1 MNTVGE
7 YITHASSQLN
17 DQRYGRAFTRWG
29 RALLLDYLNLALAE
43 IGTYRPEAFANSV
56 VVTLVEGAL
65 QTIDGKTA
73 VQTVYSNEDGSKIV
87 PMDEDLSNAF
97 SAYDINP
104 PDIAFRNGM
113 PQYKVR
119 SAAVTQNNANMFIV
133 DPPVPPGLSPKVNVW
148 VDGITPKYDLTDWDN
163 TLEVNSKYIN
173 TCLDFIMGKALALN
187 ADSVSSQQESEKYF
201 TRFYTVMG
209 VNYRQ
214 DAKFKS
220 GYYLGQ
226 TGQGNRTS

>member
-29 RALLLDYLNLALAE
+29 RGLLLDYLNLAVAE
-43 IGTYRPEAFANSV
+43 IGTYRPEAFASSV
-56 VVTLVEGAL
+56 LVTLVSGPL
-65 QTIDGKTA
+65 QTIDGKTDIQA
-73 VQTVYSNEDGSKIV
+73 VYSNPDGSKIV
-87 PMDEDLSNAF
+87 EMDEDLSNAF

-104 PDIAFRNGM
+104 PDIAFRNGD

-119 SAAVTQNNANMFIV
+119 SACVTANNAKMFIV
-133 DPPVPPGLSPKVNVW
+133 DPPVPPGLSPQVNVW
-148 VDGITPKYDLTDWDN
+148 VDGVTPKYDLTNWND
-163 TLEVNSKYIN
+163 TLAVNSKYIN
-173 TCLDFIMGKALALN
+173 ACLDFVMAQALALN
-187 ADSVSSQQESEKYF
+187 TESVSSQQESEKLF
-201 TRFYTVMG
+201 IRFYNIMG
-209 VNYRQ
+209 VNYKQ

-226 TGQGNRTS
+226 TGTGNRNS